1 MISLTIGKC
10 AVNILPVVN
19 GLVSEAEKVKNEYG
33 KYEAYA
39 ASLGIEALQA
49 LKQRESIGVDDI
61 EVSELDIAYAKK
73 MSVFGEIQVPSPAFC
88 ELVDRCAADGTQ
100 VIALDMNDT
109 EFDDA
114 YLECVSAVEFT
125 TVHRLAK
132 KGYAAKMDES
142 SPEALA
148 LDWDRWV
155 SKKKGFGRLDKLREE
170 HIAEE
175 LMDIAKYRTSILA
188 VIEVERVNGI
198 LEILKVNGYAA

>member
-19 GLVSEAEKVKNEYG
+19 GLVSEAEKVKNAYG
-33 KYEAYA
+33 NYEAYA
-39 ASLGIEALQA
+39 ASLGIESLQA
-49 LKQRESIGVDDI
+49 LKQRESIGLETVD
-61 EVSELDIAYAKK
+61 VSELDIAYAKK
-73 MSVFGEIQVPSPAFC
+73 MSIFGEIQVPSPAFC

-155 SKKKGFGRLDKLREE
+155 SKKKGFGRLDKMREK

>member
-155 SKKKGFGRLDKLREE
+155 SKKKGFGRLDRMREK
-170 HIAEE
+170 HISEE

>member
-88 ELVDRCAADGTQ
+88 ELVDRCATDGTQ

-155 SKKKGFGRLDKLREE
+155 SKKKGFGRLDRMREK
-170 HIAEE
+170 HISEE

>member
-19 GLVSEAEKVKNEYG
+19 GLVSEAEKVKHEYG

-132 KGYAAKMDES
+132 KGYTAKMDES

-155 SKKKGFGRLDKLREE
+155 SKKKGFGRLDRMREK

>member
-155 SKKKGFGRLDKLREE
+155 SKKKGFGRLDRMREK

>member
-10 AVNILPVVN
+10 VVTILPVVN

-39 ASLGIEALQA
+39 ASLGIESLQA
-49 LKQRESIGVDDI
+49 LKLRESIGMDSID
-61 EVSELDIAYAKK
+61 VSELDIAYAKK
-73 MSVFGEIQVPSPAFC
+73 MSIFGEIEVPSPAFC

-100 VIALDMNDT
+100 VIPLDMNDA

-114 YLECVSAVEFT
+114 FLNCVSAVEFT
-125 TVHRLAK
+125 SVHRLAK
-132 KGYAAKMDES
+132 KGYTMKMDES

-148 LDWDRWV
+148 REWDRYV

-170 HIAEE
+170 HIAKE
-175 LMDIAKYRTSILA
+175 LIDITKYRLSILA
-188 VIEVERVNGI
+188 VIEVERVDGI
-198 LEILKVNGYAA
+198 LEILKGNGYAT

>member
-1 MISLTIGKC
+1 MISLTIENC

-19 GLVSEAEKVKNEYG
+19 GLVSEAEKIGNEYG

-88 ELVDRCAADGTQ
+88 ELVDRCAADGIQ

-148 LDWDRWV
+148 LEWDRWV
-155 SKKKGFGRLDKLREE
+155 SKKKGFGRLDKMREK

-175 LMDIAKYRTSILA
+175 LIDIAKYRTSILA
-188 VIEVERVNGI
+188 VIEIERVNGV